1 VCGRRREAEDLCR
14 MERRT
19 RTCLDFD
26 ALSAARPVVRIC
38 ALALVVPG
46 MWREQV
52 RGEEARG
59 RPVTCSGT
67 LASHGVVSGT

>member
-1 VCGRRREAEDLCR
+1 

-26 ALSAARPVVRIC
+26 ALRAACPLVGIC
-38 ALALVVPG
+38 ALALVLAGV
-46 MWREQV
+46 WREQV

-59 RPVTCSGT
+59 RPVTCSGI
-67 LASHGVVSGT
+67 LASRGVVSCS